1 MAIGI
6 IGIGYH
12 TAHLVRGGKHLPVG
26 IVGVRNA
33 GAISISS
40 LCYTAQSIVFLRS
53 DAAQCVSEGTGLVQG
68 IILRRGLVSLRGGG
82 GDQVSNFI
90 IAVMCGLAKRVHA
103 AYHAVVGIIGI
114 GRFGAGAVCLGEQVA
129 VSIIFHHSAVAK
141 RVFGSGII
149 SHTVIGIRG
158 FSAAGIGGRT
168 GTPRTVID

>member
-68 IILRRGLVSLRGGG
+68 IILRRGLVSLPAVEADDCITPQRVVSLLNELCGDDTILACDASFSCGWAGSFFDVYGARRTILPRGM
-82 GDQVSNFI
+82 N
-90 IAVMCGLAKRVHA
+90 
-103 AYHAVVGIIGI
+103 
-114 GRFGAGAVCLGEQVA
+114 
-129 VSIIFHHSAVAK
+129 
-141 RVFGSGII
+141 
-149 SHTVIGIRG
+149 
-158 FSAAGIGGRT
+158 
-168 GTPRTVID
+168 